1 MDKLSQ
7 QSPEQQLETK
17 LLALHLENED
27 GASEKKKSPMVNTF
41 KKSLLCTHHPMF
53 LFLQEMKLEEFSGL
67 EPKEIVGTSSSIG
80 GEIQFLMQL

>member
-1 MDKLSQ
+1 MSQ

-27 GASEKKKSPMVNTF
+27 GASEKKKSPMVSTF
-41 KKSLLCTHHPMF
+41 VKSFFSTYFLTF
-53 LFLQEMKLEEFSGL
+53 LFLQEMKLEGFNGL

>member
-27 GASEKKKSPMVNTF
+27 GASDEKKKSPMVSTF
-41 KKSLLCTHHPMF
+41 
-53 LFLQEMKLEEFSGL
+53 
-67 EPKEIVGTSSSIG
+67 V
-80 GEIQFLMQL
+80 